1 MTINRYLIALGSN
14 QRHAAIGSPQ
24 LVVAAA
30 VSHLKQH
37 GLAIEATSRI
47 IHSQP
52 VGPSS
57 RRYANAA
64 LIARTDLNPPEL
76 LELLKATEAEFG
88 ARRGQDWSR
97 RVLDLDIIL
106 WDGGAW
112 SSDVPALTIPHP
124 LMRERSFV
132 LGPAEEIAPRWRDP
146 ISGLRLAHLRHR
158 LGRFRRP

>member
-1 MTINRYLIALGSN
+1 MTVSRYLIALGSN
-14 QRHAAIGSPQ
+14 QRHAAIGPPH
-24 LVVAAA
+24 LVIAAA
-30 VSHLKQH
+30 VSRLKQR

-47 IHSQP
+47 IHSRP
-52 VGPSS
+52 VGPSN

-64 LIARTDLNPPEL
+64 LIVRTDLSPPAL
-76 LELLKATEAEFG
+76 LELLKTTEAAFG

-106 WDGGAW
+106 WDGGTW
-112 SSDVPALTIPHP
+112 SSDIPALTIPHP

-146 ISGLRLAHLRHR
+146 VSGLRLTHLRHR
-158 LGRFRRP
+158 LGRFR